1 MWVVLD
7 MIKEGGEMIPL
18 PWEVITRARSAGWTF
33 HDLVIWDKGKSLPWS
48 GKGKFRGVCEYILL
62 LGKGKLSKFNLD
74 AVRDS
79 ENLSSYWVKYP
90 ERYHPDGKAPSD
102 LWHFPIPNQGSW
114 SKKQSRHYCP
124 FPVGLIARMIAIS
137 TIPGDIVLDPFAGT
151 GSVSTI
157 ADYLD
162 RFGVG
167 IEINSNFVKDFED
180 FGFDAITEKAEIEL
194 PNKNTTNNSLRETII
209 KLRMQKYAK
218 TLFSGLLRVDQ
229 LGIKAHEY
237 IKTFFIKS
245 AVISKSKTNKSLDSS
260 DLGKV
265 ELQILLK
272 DEAAFEV
279 VSESISKRTKV
290 EPLSIFGIK
299 VEIEIIPFDK
309 WTNDNFTS
317 EIKNGKWYLYKN
329 GNFYNYSEEIK
340 RMDLK
345 DALNK
350 VSGKTP
356 NIISCLKLAV
366 ESPIKV

>member
-1 MWVVLD
+1 MLNNQGQSKAVSKEENIAVKKDNSSKEWSNLKSGVSEIDKKAIYKEKSVLLCADSRTALSKFPENSISCIITSPPYGDLKNYGSDNQIGFGQNWENEYLPDLELIFSESYKICKSGAAMWVVLD

-62 LGKGKLSKFNLD
+62 LGKGKLGKFNLD

-124 FPVGLIARMIAIS
+124 FPVGLVARMIAIS
-137 TIPGDIVLDPFAGT
+137 TTPGDIVLDPFAGT

-167 IEINSNFVKDFED
+167 IEINSSFTKDFKD
-180 FGFDAITEKAEIEL
+180 FGFDAIMEKAEIEL

-209 KLRMQKYAK
+209 KLRMQK
-218 TLFSGLLRVDQ
+218 
-229 LGIKAHEY
+229 
-237 IKTFFIKS
+237 
-245 AVISKSKTNKSLDSS
+245 
-260 DLGKV
+260 
-265 ELQILLK
+265 
-272 DEAAFEV
+272 
-279 VSESISKRTKV
+279 
-290 EPLSIFGIK
+290 
-299 VEIEIIPFDK
+299 
-309 WTNDNFTS
+309 
-317 EIKNGKWYLYKN
+317 
-329 GNFYNYSEEIK
+329 
-340 RMDLK
+340 
-345 DALNK
+345 
-350 VSGKTP
+350 
-356 NIISCLKLAV
+356 
-366 ESPIKV
+366 